1 MLVSCYEQPI
11 KRGSV
16 RLGSNNNGGIYC
28 LLGVLR
34 MRLPK
39 DSEAL
44 RMAIFWILCAGILLV
59 VVFAPDA
66 FWLSF
71 EPLVEL
77 FL

>member
-1 MLVSCYEQPI
+1 
-11 KRGSV
+11 
-16 RLGSNNNGGIYC
+16 
-28 LLGVLR
+28 

-77 FL
+77 VK